1 MLYTKC
7 FMFSEQGEKEVVP
20 VAGLFSGGLD
30 SMILAALLDQCH
42 DPKCNLF
49 FFTVIVFCRHF

>member
-20 VAGLFSGGLD
+20 VAGGLD
-30 SMILAALLDQCH
+30 SMILAALLDQCL